1 MQQITPT
8 GDSSL
13 NTEEPIP
20 GPSTQ
25 SVHAGSRRQ
34 RPGHAITTPITQSA
48 TFTFADSDD
57 LTGFMRSKIWGE
69 EGEEGRE
76 EYGRYGNPSV
86 HAVEKRLAAL
96 EGGEDAVLFASGMA
110 AITTLLLASLPA
122 GAHIIMTND
131 CYRRT
136 RQFCTTFLKRLGIE
150 TSVVPMGDY
159 AAMEAA
165 IIPKKTR
172 IIISESP
179 TNPYLRLVDFAR
191 IAAIGQRHKIVTL
204 IDSTFGTPI
213 NQLPLSYGIDYVLHS
228 ATKYLGGHNDLLAG
242 VIIGGAERIGALR
255 QAQGVLGSV
264 LAPQNAYLLERGL
277 KTLALRVQ
285 KQNEN
290 GLALAC
296 FLEAHP
302 KIEHVWYPG
311 LESHPDYALAHQQMK
326 GFGGVVSFTVKGD
339 YETTMRFID
348 GLRLPYIAPS
358 LGGTESLV
366 EQPAIMSYFEKEP
379 EERLELGI
387 FDNLVRFSAGIEDA
401 HDIIADIEQA
411 LAQIG

>member
-1 MQQITPT
+1 MNI
-8 GDSSL
+8 
-13 NTEEPIP
+13 EEPIP

-25 SVHAGSRRQ
+25 SVHAGSPRL

-57 LTGFMRSKIWGE
+57 LTAFMRSKVWGE
-69 EGEEGRE
+69 EGEESRE

-86 HAVEKRLAAL
+86 YAVEKRLAAL
-96 EGGEDAVLFASGMA
+96 ESGEEAVLFASGMA
-110 AITTLLLASLPA
+110 AITTLLLASLPT
-122 GAHIIMTND
+122 GTHIVMTND

-150 TSVVPMGDY
+150 TSIVPMGDY
-159 AAMEAA
+159 DAMESA
-165 IIPKKTR
+165 IVPKKTR

-179 TNPYLRLVDFAR
+179 TNPYLRLVDFAK
-191 IAAIGQRHKIVTL
+191 IAEIGMQHKVVTL

-242 VIIGGAERIGALR
+242 VIIGSAERIGALR

-290 GLALAC
+290 GWALAC
-296 FLEAHP
+296 YLEAHP
-302 KIEHVWYPG
+302 KIERVWYPG
-311 LESHPDYALAHQQMK
+311 LQSHPDYNLAHQQMK

-339 YETTMRFID
+339 YDTTKRFID
-348 GLRLPYIAPS
+348 ALRLPYIAPS

-387 FDNLVRFSAGIEDA
+387 FDNLVRYSTGIEDA

-411 LAQIG
+411 LAEIG

>member
-1 MQQITPT
+1 MPT
-8 GDSSL
+8 GEFSL
-13 NTEEPIP
+13 NTEESIP

-25 SVHAGSRRQ
+25 SVHAGSQRQ
-34 RPGHAITTPITQSA
+34 KAGHSITTPIIQSA
-48 TFTFADSDD
+48 TFTFNDSDD

-69 EGEEGRE
+69 EGEDGRE
-76 EYGRYGNPSV
+76 DYGRYGNPSV

-96 EGGEDAVLFASGMA
+96 EGGDDAVLFASGMA
-110 AITTLLLASLPA
+110 AITTLLLASLPS
-122 GAHIIMTND
+122 GAHIVMTND

-159 AAMEAA
+159 EAMEAA

-179 TNPYLRLVDFAR
+179 TNPYLRLVDFAK
-191 IAAIGQRHKIVTL
+191 IAAIGKQHKVVTL

-213 NQLPLSYGIDYVLHS
+213 NQQPLAYGIDYVLHS

-242 VIIGGAERIGALR
+242 VIIGNTERIGALR

-277 KTLALRVQ
+277 KTLALRVH

-296 FLEAHP
+296 YLESHP
-302 KIEHVWYPG
+302 KIERVWYPG
-311 LESHPDYALAHQQMK
+311 LTSHPDYALAHQQMQ

-339 YETTMRFID
+339 YETTKQFID
-348 GLRLPYIAPS
+348 GLHLPFIAPS

-387 FDNLVRFSAGIEDA
+387 FDNLVRYSTGIEDT

-411 LAQIG
+411 LAHIG